1 MRFTHVRLRMSWKKG
16 LWARI
21 KGAQDSGKTFLP
33 PIISEGQRKE
43 MVDGLWREAKNEMW
57 LVRHKYEVR
66 SMDIFQP
73 RDFELRKLQKK

>member
-66 SMDIFQP
+66 SMHIFQS